1 MYRVTWS
8 KEQDGG
14 AVDGTELIQYLPDI
28 QDALRF
34 AFGSE
39 GAKFVVIAKED

>member
-1 MYRVTWS
+1 MYRISWS

-14 AVDGTELIQYLPDI
+14 AVDGTLDAQYLPDI
-28 QDALRF
+28 QEILRNV
-34 AFGSE
+34 FGVH

>member
-1 MYRVTWS
+1 MYRISWS

-14 AVDGTELIQYLPDI
+14 AVDGTFKVQYLPDI
-28 QDALRF
+28 QDTLRF
-34 AFGSE
+34 VFGSE